1 MPKLYIAFHDNGVVR
16 DIATEPLEGYLPAP
30 SKATSTLALR
40 YALQD
45 GKAVERFP
53 GKTDEEVLALIAAE
67 QAHAAPLP
75 QKVITKLAFMN
86 RFTMEELAAIYTA
99 AKTEVMVEV
108 FLDKLKLA
116 EEVNLTDAQTI
127 SGLHS
132 FGHAAGHHQSLHG
145 TCTAGPHRDCHC
157 QRLRFH
163 CRRGQW
169 SGRLGGGFACAGNT
183 LQR

>member
-45 GKAVERFP
+45 GKAVERFA

-67 QAHAAPLP
+67 QAAQTSQGPAPE
-75 QKVITKLAFMN
+75 KIITKLAFMN

-99 AKTEVMVEV
+99 AKTEVLVEV

-127 SGLHS
+127 SGLQ
-132 FGHAAGHHQSLHG
+132 ALAV
-145 TCTAGPHRDCHC
+145 
-157 QRLRFH
+157 
-163 CRRGQW
+163 
-169 SGRLGGGFACAGNT
+169 SGLLTEARVQEI
-183 LQR
+183 LQ